1 MTTTTT
7 TTTASTTST
16 NMSPGSLPWVS
27 NPTALLILTYLQVI
41 SPILLLALYVI
52 TFTVRSVLMA
62 RNDDDPTTAPEQLG
76 PGGKPLPKGKKK
88 NGNHND
94 NTGESSLASAYDFS
108 KPRKLLFEWVSVGV
122 LATLAGNITVV
133 IVHALVERGERWWCG
148 QAPTIY
154 LVGSFM
160 VYALFLVTLID
171 SKPSPTFAHL
181 VTWAVAL
188 VMEIIMLGASFG
200 VYTQDHREPKVDDPN
215 GGELQR
221 DMTEWEITEV
231 TLDLV
236 RIILLLALV
245 SFYTLFVFLQ
255 GYKKQAQAGSA
266 EEQTTLLANGHG
278 AENGT
283 ASGPASGYG
292 GTNGKPRGPH
302 EAPAGWEKPK
312 ENPTRSWWE
321 YIRAYGIFVPYI
333 WPSKDR
339 WLQINFVLCIL
350 IVLVQRG
357 VQVLVPY
364 QSGVITNALAGDQGP
379 VYMPWGA
386 ISLYIL
392 YRIFQGG
399 NGLLGAARQVL
410 WIPIEQYSYREL
422 SVAAFEHVHMLSLE
436 FHLGK
441 KTGEVLSALG
451 KGSSL
456 NTFLESI
463 TFNVLPMLVDLGV
476 AIVYFLVKF
485 DAYYAL
491 VIGVVTFWYI
501 YITIRMA
508 SWRADIRRQ
517 ATNASREEDAV
528 KNDSMM
534 SYETV
539 KYFNAEAYEFN
550 RYRDAVK
557 KYQVAEYGVTFSLAL
572 MNTIQNL

>member
-1 MTTTTT
+1 MTDIITDTTGLR
-7 TTTASTTST
+7 
-16 NMSPGSLPWVS
+16 MSHGSLPWVS
-27 NPTALLILTYLQVI
+27 NPTALLILHYLQVI

-52 TFTVRSVLMA
+52 TFTVHSIVTA
-62 RNDDDPTTAPEQLG
+62 RDDDDPTTAPEQLG
-76 PGGKPLPKGKKK
+76 PGGKPLPKKNIDKK
-88 NGNHND
+88 GPR
-94 NTGESSLASAYDFS
+94 LAEAYDFS
-108 KPRKLLFEWVSVGV
+108 KPRKLLFEWISLGV
-122 LATLAGNITVV
+122 LATFAGNITVV

-188 VMEIIMLGASFG
+188 IMEIIMIGASFG

-255 GYKKQAQAGSA
+255 GHKKNAQAGSA
-266 EEQTTLLANGHG
+266 EECTSLLADGHG
-278 AENGT
+278 AEDGN
-283 ASGPASGYG
+283 ASGPPGSYG
-292 GTNGKPRGPH
+292 ATNGAPNGKPHGPH

-321 YIRAYGIFVPYI
+321 YIRAYAIFVPYI

-339 WLQINFVLCIL
+339 WLQVNFVVCI
-350 IVLVQRG
+350 
-357 VQVLVPY
+357 VLVPY
-364 QSGVITNALAGDQGP
+364 QSGVIANALAGESGP

-386 ISLYIL
+386 ISLYRL
-392 YRIFQGG
+392 FRIFQGG

-463 TFNVLPMLVDLGV
+463 TFNVLPMLIDLGV
-476 AIVYFLVKF
+476 AIIYFLIKF

-508 SWRADIRRQ
+508 AWRADIRRQ

-534 SYETV
+534 SYET
-539 KYFNAEAYEFN
+539 
-550 RYRDAVK
+550 
-557 KYQVAEYGVTFSLAL
+557 
-572 MNTIQNL
+572 